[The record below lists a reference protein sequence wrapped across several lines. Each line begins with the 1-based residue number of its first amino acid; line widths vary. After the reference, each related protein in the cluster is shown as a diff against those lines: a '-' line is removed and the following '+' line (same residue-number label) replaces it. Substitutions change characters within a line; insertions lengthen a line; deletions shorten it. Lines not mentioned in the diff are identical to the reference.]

1 MAKFIAEIVKTNS
14 KKLVS
19 LDMSY
24 EITLRTHD
32 KQAYLEAVMLNE
44 ADKVIG
50 VELTDGQ
57 Q

>member
-44 ADKVIG
+44 ADKVIE